1 MKRSLARRVRNALL
15 ASLLGTGFIAVAFAQ
30 NAHYCEVAFEFSV
43 EGKALAAPS
52 TIVEFG
58 QPADIVIDKPDMTGS
73 WQFHIVADAPTLMH
87 RVTTIPIEIE
97 ISEITAGQTV
107 LRAAPHISAVPGQRA
122 DLQMIFGD
130 DDGRSARIALVAS
143 PRSDAQAQA
152 LIDSAKSAA
161 PEEPNELH

>member
-1 MKRSLARRVRNALL
+1 MKGSPARRVQSVLL
-15 ASLLGTGFIAVAFAQ
+15 ASLLGAGVISAASAQ
-30 NAHYCEVAFEFSV
+30 NVRYCEIAFEFSI

-107 LRAAPHISAVPGQRA
+107 LRAAPHFGAVPGQRA

-130 DDGRSARIALVAS
+130 DDGRSAHIGLVAN
-143 PRSDAQAQA
+143 PRSDADAHA
-152 LIDSAKSAA
+152 LIDSERSAT
-161 PEEPNELH
+161 PSDPGEPR

>member
-1 MKRSLARRVRNALL
+1 MKRSPARRVRSALL
-15 ASLLGTGFIAVAFAQ
+15 GLLLGAGVISAASAQ
-30 NAHYCEVAFEFSV
+30 NVRYCEIAFEFSI

-73 WQFHIVADAPTLMH
+73 WQFHIVADAPTLIH

-97 ISEITAGQTV
+97 ISEITAGQTY
-107 LRAAPHISAVPGQRA
+107 LRAAPHIGAVPGQRA
-122 DLQMIFGD
+122 DIQMIFGD
-130 DDGRSARIALVAS
+130 DDGRSARIGLVAN
-143 PRSDAQAQA
+143 PRSDADAQA

-161 PEEPNELH
+161 PDEPNEPH